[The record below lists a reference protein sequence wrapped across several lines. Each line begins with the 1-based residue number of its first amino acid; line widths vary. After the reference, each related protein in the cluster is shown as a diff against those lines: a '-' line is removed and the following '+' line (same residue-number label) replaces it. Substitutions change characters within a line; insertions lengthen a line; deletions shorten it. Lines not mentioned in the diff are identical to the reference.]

1 MECLDFESGNRA
13 DTMRMCGGGGG
24 GFGVSVRATVTSS
37 WRGNTGSGKR
47 LSNETA
53 ELVWSM

>member
-24 GFGVSVRATVTSS
+24 LGVSVRATVTSS